1 MGGLGELITCSK
13 SLFKR
18 SVRFRV
24 RTSGTT
30 GTPLTTFQDRRVIA
44 AENAFLWRQLQ
55 WAGFSKGQR
64 CVWLR
69 GDMIIP
75 YEQIT
80 PPFWRTNRAENM
92 LMISSYHL
100 SEKNAPHYVIAI
112 ETFNPT
118 LIQAYPS
125 SVAYLAT
132 F

>member
-100 SEKNAPHYVIAI
+100 SEKNAPPLC
-112 ETFNPT
+112 NCDRN
-118 LIQAYPS
+118 L
-125 SVAYLAT
+125 
-132 F
+132 